1 MFTPPPSPD
10 PPRVYRGR
18 HEPEEPYSL
27 DAHDGSVLTVT
38 RSSIPATPSSC
49 TTGYLPTPPP
59 SCLSTPEKLCTPIDE
74 TYLRLLTKK
83 RRNARRLKFSILVV
97 PIVLVIITLSTRCMS
112 HPAVLDILSADE
124 AAQGWRTLAGSVLDW
139 QGHIHDPHEKRE
151 AEYELQFEARSPQSA
166 SGIAFPDQPTGS
178 ATSVL
183 TASEAASSTAPPVA
197 ATSSSGSST
206 IPTIPSEPP
215 VLPTPFPQPFDS
227 TGITTN
233 FSTEECH
240 NFFVNMT
247 QTAPFRQCRPFSMLI
262 QHSSAFIGAQFNL
275 SELNDIMWG
284 TCNTDLSA
292 EVCEANMEW
301 FAEELQDVCA
311 TDLKANNQVATSSL
325 LGLQTYSLL
334 RQAACLSSNT
344 TDAYCYV
351 TALSS
356 EAHPADAYYY
366 TLPLGSPLPNSS
378 DPSCSSCT
386 QQIMSE
392 FVTQGLNTSGLRET
406 YAGAAIITN
415 KVCGSGF
422 VQEME
427 VQNNS
432 AGERGRAR
440 WWAVVGVCALVSVGV
455 GGAWW

>member
-1 MFTPPPSPD
+1 MRRISRRITRL
-10 PPRVYRGR
+10 PRVVFSVRFSSHYALR
-18 HEPEEPYSL
+18 SL
-27 DAHDGSVLTVT
+27 M
-38 RSSIPATPSSC
+38 
-49 TTGYLPTPPP
+49 
-59 SCLSTPEKLCTPIDE
+59 
-74 TYLRLLTKK
+74 
-83 RRNARRLKFSILVV
+83 FS
-97 PIVLVIITLSTRCMS
+97 
-112 HPAVLDILSADE
+112 
-124 AAQGWRTLAGSVLDW
+124 
-139 QGHIHDPHEKRE
+139 
-151 AEYELQFEARSPQSA
+151 
-166 SGIAFPDQPTGS
+166 
-178 ATSVL
+178 
-183 TASEAASSTAPPVA
+183 PVR
-197 ATSSSGSST
+197 
-206 IPTIPSEPP
+206 IR
-215 VLPTPFPQPFDS
+215 V
-227 TGITTN
+227 
-233 FSTEECH
+233 
-240 NFFVNMT
+240 
-247 QTAPFRQCRPFSMLI
+247 
-262 QHSSAFIGAQFNL
+262 
-275 SELNDIMWG
+275 
-284 TCNTDLSA
+284 
-292 EVCEANMEW
+292 
-301 FAEELQDVCA
+301 
-311 TDLKANNQVATSSL
+311 
-325 LGLQTYSLL
+325 GLQTYSLL